1 MKRTAFGL
9 CALILSG
16 CGGGTVS
23 ENSARTAYEKST
35 PVIVDGKA
43 KLISFRKIN
52 AQKSEA
58 FGVKMYAVEYEAEL
72 KFLEDVPPEVWDVI
86 GFAAKGFGSK
96 TVTVEAHTKEEA
108 ITKGTKLLPEDRRNR
123 ITAQKPF
130 FSPHVSGPQGK
141 KDEIKKVSGQLHFEQ
156 TEKGWRGPDRNV
168 Y

>member
-35 PVIVDGKA
+35 PAIVEGKA
-43 KLISFRKIN
+43 KLVSFRKIN
-52 AQKSEA
+52 AQKSEL
-58 FGVKMYAVEYEAEL
+58 FGVKMYDVEYEAEL
-72 KFLEDVPPEVWDVI
+72 KFLEDVPPEVWDVT
-86 GFAAKGFGSK
+86 GFPSKGFGPK
-96 TVTVEAHTKEEA
+96 TVRVEAQTKEDA
-108 ITKGTKLLPEDRRNR
+108 IAKGTKLLPEDRRNK
-123 ITAQKPF
+123 ITADKPGF
-130 FSPHVSGPQGK
+130 PPHVSGPKGK
-141 KDEIKKVSGQLHFEQ
+141 KDEITKVSGRLHFEQ